1 MNLANNQSSAGVS
14 AQKDVRKTSRLVF
27 IDHLRAFLIIL
38 VVLHHVAAV
47 YGAGTEF
54 YYVEPPFT
62 NPTAFSLLLAFML
75 FNQAWFMGAFFL
87 LAGYFTPGSFDRRG
101 FGSFLKA
108 RLLRLGVPL
117 AFFMLVLNPLSSV
130 GFYLMPSELTGIT
143 TPLTL
148 KALYPETIGLG
159 PMWFVAM
166 LLVFSVGY
174 ALWRRLTGERTLS
187 ETQWTS
193 SPSYFWVVLFVLA
206 LAGISYL
213 MRMIVPIGQEVRGFP
228 TLAYLPQYLSFFI
241 LGIVASRRDWF
252 RGISNTMGAIGFIAA
267 LLAGVVLFPY
277 LFSGQWFTLDVSDKL
292 GIAMGNGNW
301 QSALYALFD
310 SVFAVGMCLG
320 LISFFRQILNRQS
333 GLGRFLSR
341 QSYAVYVFHIP
352 VIVFLAYALRGL
364 EMASLLK
371 FAVASLIAVP
381 ACFIIAFVVRK
392 IPFVSKVL

>member
-1 MNLANNQSSAGVS
+1 ME
-14 AQKDVRKTSRLVF
+14 DVMVKSGIQGKMSGSSRLVF
-27 IDHLRAFLIIL
+27 VDHLRAFLIIL

-62 NPTAFSLLLAFML
+62 DPTAFSLLLAFML
-75 FNQAWFMGAFFL
+75 LNQAWFMGAFFL
-87 LAGYFTPGSFDRRG
+87 LAGYFTPGSFDRKG

-108 RLLRLGVPL
+108 RLLRLGIPL
-117 AFFMLVLNPLSSV
+117 VFFMLVLNPLSSV

-143 TPLTL
+143 TPPTL

-166 LLVFSVGY
+166 LLVFSIGY
-174 ALWRRLTGERTLS
+174 AIWRRLAGERT
-187 ETQWTS
+187 S
-193 SPSYFWVVLFVLA
+193 SDSHRTPSLGYFWVGIFILA

-252 RGISNTMGAIGFIAA
+252 REIPNTMGAIGFITA
-267 LLAGVVLFPY
+267 LIVGVVLFPY
-277 LFSGQWFTLDVSDKL
+277 LFSGKWFTLEVSDNL
-292 GIAMGNGNW
+292 EIAMGNGNW

-320 LISFFRQILNRQS
+320 LIPLFRRLLNKPSR
-333 GLGRFLSR
+333 LGSFLSR

-364 EMASLLK
+364 ELASLLK
-371 FAVASLIAVP
+371 FVVASLIALP
-381 ACFIIAFVVRK
+381 ACFILAFVIRR
-392 IPFVSKVL
+392 IPFVSKIL

>member
-1 MNLANNQSSAGVS
+1 ME
-14 AQKDVRKTSRLVF
+14 DVMVKSGIQGKMSGSSRLVF
-27 IDHLRAFLIIL
+27 VDHLRAFLIIL

-62 NPTAFSLLLAFML
+62 DPTAFSLLLAFML
-75 FNQAWFMGAFFL
+75 LNQAWFMGAFFL
-87 LAGYFTPGSFDRRG
+87 LAGYFTPGSFDRKG

-108 RLLRLGVPL
+108 RLLRLGIPL
-117 AFFMLVLNPLSSV
+117 VFFMLVLNPLSSV

-159 PMWFVAM
+159 PMWFVAL
-166 LLVFSVGY
+166 LLVFSIGY
-174 ALWRRLTGERTLS
+174 AIWRRLAAERTS
-187 ETQWTS
+187 NETYRS
-193 SPSYFWVVLFVLA
+193 SSLGYLGVGLFILA

-213 MRMIVPIGQEVRGFP
+213 MRMIVPIGEDVRGFP

-252 RGISNTMGAIGFIAA
+252 RGISNTMGAIGIIAA
-267 LLAGVVLFPY
+267 LIAGVVLFPY
-277 LFSGQWFTLDVSDKL
+277 LFSGKWFTLEVSNNL
-292 GIAMGNGNW
+292 EIAMGNGNW

-320 LISFFRQILNRQS
+320 LIPFFRRVLNKPSR
-333 GLGRFLSR
+333 LGSFLSR

-364 EMASLLK
+364 ELANLLK
-371 FAVASLIAVP
+371 FAVVSLIAVP
-381 ACFIIAFVVRK
+381 ACFLLAFIIRR
-392 IPFVSKVL
+392 ITFVSKIL

>member
-1 MNLANNQSSAGVS
+1 MVKSGIQGKMSGS
-14 AQKDVRKTSRLVF
+14 SRLVF
-27 IDHLRAFLIIL
+27 VDHLRAFLIIL
-38 VVLHHVAAV
+38 VVLHHVAAI

-62 NPTAFSLLLAFML
+62 DPTAFSLLLAFML
-75 FNQAWFMGAFFL
+75 LNQAWFMGAFFL
-87 LAGYFTPGSFDRRG
+87 LAGYFTPGSFDRKG

-108 RLLRLGVPL
+108 RLLRLGIPL
-117 AFFMLVLNPLSSV
+117 VFFMLVLNPLSSV

-143 TPLTL
+143 TPPTL

-166 LLVFSVGY
+166 LLVFSIGY
-174 ALWRRLTGERTLS
+174 AIWRRLAGERT
-187 ETQWTS
+187 S
-193 SPSYFWVVLFVLA
+193 SDSHRTPSLGYFWVGIFILA

-252 RGISNTMGAIGFIAA
+252 REIPNTMGAIGFIAA
-267 LLAGVVLFPY
+267 LIAGVVLFPY
-277 LFSGQWFTLDVSDKL
+277 LFSGKWFTLEVSDNL
-292 GIAMGNGNW
+292 EIAMGNGNW

-320 LISFFRQILNRQS
+320 LIPFFRRLLNKPSR
-333 GLGRFLSR
+333 LGSFLSR

-352 VIVFLAYALRGL
+352 VIVFLAYALRGFEL
-364 EMASLLK
+364 ASLLK
-371 FAVASLIAVP
+371 FVVASLIALP
-381 ACFIIAFVVRK
+381 ACFILAFVIRR
-392 IPFVSKVL
+392 IPFVSKIL